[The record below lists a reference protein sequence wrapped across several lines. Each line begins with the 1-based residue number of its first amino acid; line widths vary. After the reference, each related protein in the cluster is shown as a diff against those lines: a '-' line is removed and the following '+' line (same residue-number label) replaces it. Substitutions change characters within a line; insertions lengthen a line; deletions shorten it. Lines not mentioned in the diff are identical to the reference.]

1 MQDELL
7 SKKAAAKVLG
17 VSRATLWRM
26 IKSDVIPAVDIF
38 NGIQRIRASDVQR
51 IIASQT
57 NAECGGSDNGKMH
70 CQSR

>member
-7 SKKAAAKVLG
+7 FKKAAARILG

-57 NAECGGSDNGKMH
+57 DAKYGGSDNGKMH